1 MNNMTTA
8 QTRKLT
14 YLGGIVLLLI
24 PIIWL
29 GLPSDGTAGS
39 GGRLAQLRSQYE
51 LGESDLGNVD
61 PSSAAMNLVLLG
73 MRGVAVNLLW
83 VDLDKQKDM
92 KRWAEIIPTCPF
104 HS

>member
-8 QTRKLT
+8 QTHKLI
-14 YLGGIVLLLI
+14 YLSGIVFLLI

-29 GLPSDGTAGS
+29 GLPSDGNAGS
-39 GGRLAQLRSQYE
+39 GGKLAQLRSKYE
-51 LGESDLGNVD
+51 LGESDLGDVD

-83 VDLDKQKDM
+83 IDLDKQKDM
-92 KRWAEIIPTCPF
+92 KRWLKCRP
-104 HS
+104 